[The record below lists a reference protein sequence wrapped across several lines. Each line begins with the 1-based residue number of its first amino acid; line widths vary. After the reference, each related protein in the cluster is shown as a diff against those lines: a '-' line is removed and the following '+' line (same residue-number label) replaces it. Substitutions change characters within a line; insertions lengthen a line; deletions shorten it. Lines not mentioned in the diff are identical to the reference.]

1 MAFLSEFFGRVGR
14 VARGQANSGVDA
26 LEDAT
31 FEATVKQTVA
41 DMKTDLNRVVQA
53 SAVAM
58 SNYNRLDAEYQKY
71 VRQAQEWKDR
81 AGQALD
87 AGNEDLARKA
97 LAKKAESDKQV
108 TSMQTAV
115 DSARQTS
122 EKLKQQV
129 MELKRKIEEGERTAT
144 TLVARKNAAVAQR
157 KVAEAM
163 SGVGSAD
170 NAFSALNRFE
180 ETVSK
185 EEATAKAFD
194 QLASAGKDDDLEAQF
209 AALGGN
215 SVDAELAALKSERQV
230 AGPKPPAPYIP
241 KELAAG
247 GTSVTTTGKSGE
259 KANV

>member
-1 MAFLSEFFGRVGR
+1 MAFLSELFGRMGR
-14 VARGQANSGVDA
+14 VARGQANQGVDA

-41 DMKTDLNRVVQA
+41 DMKSELNKVVQA
-53 SAVAM
+53 SASAM

-71 VRQAQEWKDR
+71 SRQSEEWKGR
-81 AGQALD
+81 AGMALD
-87 AGNEDLARKA
+87 AGNEELARKA

-108 TSMQTAV
+108 ASMQTAV
-115 DSARQTS
+115 ESARQTS
-122 EKLKQQV
+122 EKLKTQV

-144 TLVARKNAAVAQR
+144 TLVARKNAAAAQR

-170 NAFSALNRFE
+170 NAFAQLNRFE
-180 ETVSK
+180 ESVSK

-209 AALGGN
+209 AALGGK
-215 SVDAELAALKSERQV
+215 SMEDELAQLKLER
-230 AGPKPPAPYIP
+230 AGVQPSAPHIP
-241 KELAAG
+241 REL
-247 GTSVTTTGKSGE
+247 
-259 KANV
+259 

>member
-1 MAFLSEFFGRVGR
+1 MAFFSEFFGRVGR
-14 VARGQANSGVDA
+14 VARGQANAGVDV

-31 FEATVKQTVA
+31 FESTVKQTVA
-41 DMKTDLNRVVQA
+41 DMKNELNKVIQA
-53 SAVAM
+53 SASAM

-71 VRQAQEWKDR
+71 ARQSQEWKDR

-97 LAKKAESDKQV
+97 LAKKSECDRQLASMETAV
-108 TSMQTAV
+108 TS
-115 DSARQTS
+115 ARETS

-129 MELKRKIEEGERTAT
+129 TELKRKIDEGERTAT
-144 TLVARKNAAVAQR
+144 TLVARKNAAAAQR

-170 NAFSALNRFE
+170 NAFSQLNRFE
-180 ETVSK
+180 ESVAK

-209 AALGGN
+209 AQLGTHG
-215 SVDAELAALKSERQV
+215 VDAELEALKAERR
-230 AGPKPPAPYIP
+230 KPAPP
-241 KELAAG
+241 TMAKELPAPSA
-247 GTSVTTTGKSGE
+247 TITVDKTGE
-259 KANV
+259 KASA

>member
-1 MAFLSEFFGRVGR
+1 MPFLTDFFSRLGR
-14 VARGQANSGVDA
+14 VARGQANQGVDV

-41 DMKTDLNRVVQA
+41 DMKNELNNVVRA

-81 AGQALD
+81 AGTALD

-97 LAKKAESDKQV
+97 LAKKAECDKQV
-108 TSMQTAV
+108 ASMQQSVETAQ
-115 DSARQTS
+115 QTS

-129 MELKRKIEEGERTAT
+129 TELKRKIEEGERTAT
-144 TLVARKNAAVAQR
+144 TLVARKNAAAAQR
-157 KVAEAM
+157 KVSEAM
-163 SGVGSAD
+163 AGVGNAD

-180 ETVSK
+180 ESVSR

-194 QLASAGKDDDLEAQF
+194 QLASTGKDEDLEAQF
-209 AALGGN
+209 AQLGGH
-215 SVDAELAALKSERQV
+215 SVDAELEALKRERQKN
-230 AGPKPPAPYIP
+230 APAPPYLP
-241 KELAAG
+241 KELPSPGAPVIA
-247 GTSVTTTGKSGE
+247 SQPSGE
-259 KANV
+259 KAKA

>member
-1 MAFLSEFFGRVGR
+1 MAFLSELFGRMGR
-14 VARGQANSGVDA
+14 VARGQANQGVDA

-41 DMKTDLNRVVQA
+41 DMKSELNKVVQA
-53 SAVAM
+53 SASAM

-71 VRQAQEWKDR
+71 VRQSEEWKGR
-81 AGQALD
+81 AGVALD

-108 TSMQTAV
+108 ASMQTAV
-115 DSARQTS
+115 ESARQTS
-122 EKLKQQV
+122 EKLKSQV

-144 TLVARKNAAVAQR
+144 TLVARKNAAAAQR

-170 NAFSALNRFE
+170 NAFAQLNRFE
-180 ETVSK
+180 QTVSK

-194 QLASAGKDDDLEAQF
+194 QLASAGKDEDLEAQF
-209 AALGGN
+209 AALGSHG
-215 SVDAELAALKSERQV
+215 VDDELAALKLERQ
-230 AGPKPPAPYIP
+230 GKRPAPQIP
-241 KELAAG
+241 KELPSPGQSSADV
-247 GTSVTTTGKSGE
+247 SKSGE
-259 KANV
+259 KARA